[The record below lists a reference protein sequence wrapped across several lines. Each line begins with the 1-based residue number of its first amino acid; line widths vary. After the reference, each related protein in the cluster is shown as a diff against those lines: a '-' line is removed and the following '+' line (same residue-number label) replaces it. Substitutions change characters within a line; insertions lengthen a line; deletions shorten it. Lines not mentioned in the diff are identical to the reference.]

1 MLSTSA
7 PQPEDQMEG
16 RFFLNVV
23 VSQSP
28 AIFKLLARKY
38 QALLIRRNPFLV
50 LLSQAD
56 SFSVG
61 DMTSAFCQ

>member
-1 MLSTSA
+1 
-7 PQPEDQMEG
+7 MEG